1 MKHSAILTS
10 LLLMSTLF
18 FVSCDKD
25 DINYESDFDKSN
37 REWLSFKNTSDN
49 SYRYKVV
56 GGSWTGFG
64 WQTIITVTNGIVTQ
78 RDYKLT
84 PPPGNT
90 ANIPADQLAWT
101 ENGNEINTHTQSGA
115 AAITLDQVYEKA
127 RTEWLLKRKNAK
139 VYFEAK
145 NNGLISSCG
154 YINDGCADDCFIGI
168 NIAYIQ
174 LL

>member
-10 LLLMSTLF
+10 LLLMCTLF
-18 FVSCDKD
+18 VACKKD
-25 DINYESDFDKSN
+25 DINYESDFDKSH
-37 REWLSFKNTSDN
+37 REWLSFKNSSGN
-49 SYRYKVV
+49 SYRYKVE

-64 WQTIITVTNGIVTQ
+64 WYTIITVTNGNVTQ
-78 RDYKLT
+78 REFKLT

-90 ANIPADQLAWT
+90 AVIPADKLAWT
-101 ENGNEINTHTQSGA
+101 EKENELNTHTQSGA
-115 AAITLDQVYEKA
+115 AAVMTLDQVYEKA
-127 RTEWLLKRKNAK
+127 RTEWLLKREDAK

-154 YINDGCADDCFIGI
+154 YIKDGCADDCFIGI

-174 LL
+174 TL